1 MATNQHYE
9 LFSQSTRA
17 EHRILRGYVDTLC
30 EVGDAVGDIPLPALH
45 ERIRDVLAFLAGE
58 LIPHA
63 EAEDQVIYPLVARML
78 GTLEGI
84 SAMNRDHIEI
94 GRFAAEL
101 ADLEQRLS
109 GSRLRST
116 DAKALRRVLYG
127 LAALLRFHLEQEDVY
142 LGLLGAHLAP
152 DVAQSTLDALQVAA
166 RKAQA
171 RVAAVRPG

>member
-1 MATNQHYE
+1 MATNEQYE

-17 EHRILRGYVDTLC
+17 EHRVLRGYVDTLC
-30 EVGDAVGDIPLPALH
+30 EVGDAVGEIPLSALH
-45 ERIRDVLAFLAGE
+45 QQIRDVLAFLAGE

-63 EAEDQVIYPLVARML
+63 EAEDQVIYPLVAGML

-94 GRFAAEL
+94 GRFTAEL
-101 ADLEQRLS
+101 AELEQRVS
-109 GSRLRST
+109 GSRLRSA

-152 DVAQSTLDALQVAA
+152 DVAQSTLDALRVAA
-166 RKAQA
+166 GKAQA
-171 RVAAVRPG
+171 RVTGVPPA